1 MLLSVQQRRYDES
14 YNTHEISE
22 KLKSVNT
29 PDGAVTKT
37 TSQLCTEI
45 NIVNSRRYMD
55 TPEIEQFVIS
65 SRPLV

>member
-1 MLLSVQQRRYDES
+1 MLLSVQQRRNES

-55 TPEIEQFVIS
+55 TPKLNSLS
-65 SRPLV
+65 SHLAH